1 MVFWTLQI
9 GLSIMG
15 IVVTM
20 KVKEDKNGEEKRER
34 DQIQA
39 SMNFS
44 SQKTLFLI
52 FIVQKGHKDIDNLLM
67 S

>member
-1 MVFWTLQI
+1 MNTHGILDSTI

-15 IVVTM
+15 IAVTM

-34 DQIQA
+34 DQIEA

-44 SQKTLFLI
+44 SQKTI
-52 FIVQKGHKDIDNLLM
+52 SNIHSPKRTQRHR
-67 S
+67 

>member
-1 MVFWTLQI
+1 MEI
-9 GLSIMG
+9 A
-15 IVVTM
+15 VTM
-20 KVKEDKNGEEKRER
+20 KVKEDKNGEEKERETDR
-34 DQIQA
+34 DQIEA

-52 FIVQKGHKDIDNLLM
+52 FTVQKGHKDIDNLLM

>member
-1 MVFWTLQI
+1 
-9 GLSIMG
+9 MG

>member
-15 IVVTM
+15 IAVTM

-34 DQIQA
+34 ERPNR
-39 SMNFS
+39 SLNEFFFS
-44 SQKTLFLI
+44 
-52 FIVQKGHKDIDNLLM
+52 KDSISNIH
-67 S
+67 SPKRTQRHR